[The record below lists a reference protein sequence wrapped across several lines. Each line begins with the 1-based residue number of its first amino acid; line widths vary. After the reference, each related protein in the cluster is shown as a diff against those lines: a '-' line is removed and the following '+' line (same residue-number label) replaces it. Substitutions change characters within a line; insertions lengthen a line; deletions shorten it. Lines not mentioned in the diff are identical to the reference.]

1 MQVTLL
7 TSNLSCGHPTPLFP
21 DHESA
26 IPQTQENRPGSMG
39 QDDTSHVAL
48 LYNLNSVLLGRAVGI
63 GYMFLSSLA
72 VFDTFSQHKLKIST

>member
-1 MQVTLL
+1 MRVQ
-7 TSNLSCGHPTPLFP
+7 FP
-21 DHESA
+21 KLRK
-26 IPQTQENRPGSMG
+26 TGQEAWG

-48 LYNLNSVLLGRAVGI
+48 LYNLNSVLLGRAVGT